1 VREVSKAQM
10 VPVLPVLQM
19 VPVLNPAQV
28 LPLLALA
35 RSPELQQALRRVERM
50 LAATYRSPRAP
61 QAVLLRRQGLHQSS
75 LLHQ

>member
-10 VPVLPVLQM
+10 VPVLAVLQM

-28 LPLLALA
+28 LPLLASA
-35 RSPELQQALRRVERM
+35 RSLEMQQALQPAERTPV
-50 LAATYRSPRAP
+50 ATYRSPRAP